1 MSDSVNATV
10 AKPVNSRMVHR
21 VGCYPGRSH
30 PRAVKERPSHVRRR
44 VPEVKTKT

>member
-21 VGCYPGRSH
+21 VSETLIEDRKNS
-30 PRAVKERPSHVRRR
+30 S
-44 VPEVKTKT
+44 